1 MSFKNK
7 LSLFIVFFTTILIVI
22 HQWIHVIPDEVQ
34 WIFFSSVL
42 ILVGIPHGALDH
54 LVDQKIQESNQ
65 ANFSHWKFHWKY
77 LFTIALYIFIWELFP
92 VISFVFFLLI
102 SAFHFGETDLS
113 IPSKSIKLLLLQVVY
128 GILLLLIF
136 LFVYKDNAILFAKDI
151 TSFAP
156 FIAFM
161 IKSIQSPYF
170 IAVWILFLV
179 VFLIV
184 YSIWIPDKESALL
197 IVLGRLFFIYMM
209 SCLLPFPISFAIY
222 FGLWHSVISLASIKS
237 FMKEDG
243 GVAMTWI
250 QLFQKAAPLALVS
263 ILGLFLMAFI
273 FVQYYHIEYYLLS
286 LFVGVSVLTLPHQHV
301 MSNMY
306 ALMRK
311 KKLGN

>member
-1 MSFKNK
+1 MSFKNR
-7 LSLFIVFFTTILIVI
+7 LTLFIVFFTTILIVI

-65 ANFSHWKFHWKY
+65 ANFSHWKFHLKY

-156 FIAFM
+156 FISFV

-184 YSIWIPDKESALL
+184 YSIWIPDKESALF
-197 IVLGRLFFIYMM
+197 IVLARLCFIYMM
-209 SCLLPFPISFAIY
+209 SRLLPFPISFAIY

-263 ILGLFLMAFI
+263 ILGLVLMAFI

-311 KKLGN
+311 KKSGN